1 MTMKYYSCVFDLNG
15 SNFGQKK
22 KRKRVVMDKRIIL
35 ASGSPRRKELLEML
49 GLKFEVMVSN
59 QEESYTSTHPKEIV
73 KELALKKARHV
84 AYEVL
89 EQASLEKEQELTGEQ
104 LKDSEV
110 ADAIKNKEV
119 IIIGADTIV
128 VVTGQVL
135 EKPEDETEAFEM
147 IGKLQNNV
155 HQVYTG
161 VALLKKSSLIK
172 EKNEKNDGSDSNST
186 PKWLQRINFVVETK
200 VFVSPMT
207 EDEIWDY
214 IRTGESLDKAG
225 GYGIQGGFAKFIEK
239 IDGDFYNVMGLPVAK
254 LYQEMKKML

>member
-1 MTMKYYSCVFDLNG
+1 MMEE
-15 SNFGQKK
+15 
-22 KRKRVVMDKRIIL
+22 RIIL

-49 GLKFEVMVSN
+49 GLKFEVMISN
-59 QEESYTSTHPKEIV
+59 QEESYTSTNPKEIV

-84 AYEVL
+84 AYEIL
-89 EQASLEKEQELTGEQ
+89 EQDSLEKEQELLGEQ
-104 LKDSEV
+104 SEDNEAASV
-110 ADAIKNKEV
+110 TKSKEV

-128 VVTGQVL
+128 VVADQVL
-135 EKPEDETEAFEM
+135 EKPEDEAGAFEM
-147 IGKLQNNV
+147 ISKLQNNV

-161 VALLKKSSLIK
+161 VALLKRSRLMK
-172 EKNEKNDGSDSNST
+172 EKGLENLGSDWDST
-186 PKWLQRINFVVETK
+186 SEWFQRVNFVVETK

-239 IDGDFYNVMGLPVAK
+239 IEGDFYNVMGLPVAK
-254 LYQEMKKML
+254 LYQEMKNML

>member
-1 MTMKYYSCVFDLNG
+1 
-15 SNFGQKK
+15 
-22 KRKRVVMDKRIIL
+22 MDKRIIL

-59 QEESYTSTHPKEIV
+59 QEESYASTKPKEIV

-89 EQASLEKEQELTGEQ
+89 EILSSEKEQEHVGE
-104 LKDSEV
+104 DSEDNQS
-110 ADAIKNKEV
+110 ADMTRNQEI

-128 VVTGQVL
+128 VVGDQVL
-135 EKPEDETEAFEM
+135 EKPEDDVGAFEM
-147 IGKLQNNV
+147 IKKLQNNV

-161 VALLKKSSLIK
+161 VALLKKSNLMK
-172 EKNEKNDGSDSNST
+172 EKGWESLGRVCDSTSD
-186 PKWLQRINFVVETK
+186 WFQRINFVVETK

-207 EDEIWDY
+207 DDEIWDY

>member
-1 MTMKYYSCVFDLNG
+1 M
-15 SNFGQKK
+15 
-22 KRKRVVMDKRIIL
+22 MDERIIL

-59 QEESYTSTHPKEIV
+59 QEESYTSTKPKEIV

-84 AYEVL
+84 AYEAITLSQLCESSSAYEAL
-89 EQASLEKEQELTGEQ
+89 ERDSLEKEQE
-104 LKDSEV
+104 
-110 ADAIKNKEV
+110 I

-128 VVTGQVL
+128 VVADQVL
-135 EKPEDETEAFEM
+135 EKPEDEAQAFEM

-161 VALLKKSSLIK
+161 VALLKRNGLMK
-172 EKNEKNDGSDSNST
+172 EKGWENFGRGCNST
-186 PKWLQRINFVVETK
+186 SEWFQKINFVVETK

-207 EDEIWDY
+207 DDEIWDY

-225 GYGIQGGFAKFIEK
+225 AYGIQGGFAKFIEK
-239 IDGDFYNVMGLPVAK
+239 IEGDFYNVMGLPVAK
-254 LYQEMKKML
+254 LYQEMKKLL